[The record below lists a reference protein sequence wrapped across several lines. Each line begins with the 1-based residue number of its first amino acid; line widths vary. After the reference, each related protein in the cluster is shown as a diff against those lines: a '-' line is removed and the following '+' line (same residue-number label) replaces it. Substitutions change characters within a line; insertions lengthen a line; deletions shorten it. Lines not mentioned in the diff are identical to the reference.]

1 MNNKQHNQNQ
11 LSNKIFITKTRP
23 SYKKKT
29 EEVTLKSS
37 RKPKPSHVPKSFEEV
52 IPQLIGESEAQ
63 YKNLQL
69 YCEAGSLVKLRA
81 KLAALAN
88 NKQAPFFTRRGG
100 LPYRRTLDRW
110 CCRFRWVKRKEK
122 WTREQC
128 KETYFWFTDQRRNN
142 PSFLMAVKLRQRY
155 TKATPKNGGEN
166 SPILPQN
173 FSRNDGNGSAVV
185 RQNDGRNRTNSG
197 QNRDEINNNSKLKL

>member
-1 MNNKQHNQNQ
+1 MYLYSYDTELMRNRMNQ
-11 LSNKIFITKTRP
+11 
-23 SYKKKT
+23 
-29 EEVTLKSS
+29 S
-37 RKPKPSHVPKSFEEV
+37 RKNAGEV
-52 IPQLIGESEAQ
+52 LYKARPLEQVVKKLKNESQGQ
-63 YKNLQL
+63 YEVFKL
-69 YCEAGSLVKLRA
+69 YCVANSLVALRA
-81 KLAALAN
+81 KLDTLPIN
-88 NKQAPFFTRRGG
+88 EQPPLLTRRGG

-110 CCRFRWVKRKEK
+110 SRRFRWVKRKEK

-197 QNRDEINNNSKLKL
+197 QNRDEINNNSRIKL